1 MNFTLITSNRGTP
14 LVSYLNSQYV
24 LVSKGGNRS
33 SLINGAEKGE
43 NYVIS
48 KEKLQVHFHL
58 PGRKSDVRMLIKKP
72 ERRDMDMY
80 YPTKKVQLAQY
91 LVFILIQETTLVYMM
106 DL

>member
-48 KEKLQVHFHL
+48 KEKL
-58 PGRKSDVRMLIKKP
+58 
-72 ERRDMDMY
+72 
-80 YPTKKVQLAQY
+80 
-91 LVFILIQETTLVYMM
+91 
-106 DL
+106 